1 MARRRTIK
9 CSRCSRK
16 FSMAAHLARH
26 MNTTHG
32 GGVRRR
38 KVAAGPRMAVRRGS
52 GLSLEQRTI
61 GVLNDHRSELLGRK
75 AEIDQKLA
83 GVDTAL
89 AALGGTSK
97 RASAGP
103 TRSATGGRRKRGRPG
118 MRAGSLK
125 FVTAKVLSGKRNA
138 MMVREIES
146 AVRKAGYKTR
156 NKTLGNSLSLA
167 LSQMAEEGQVV
178 REGRGLYRSA

>member
-1 MARRRTIK
+1 
-9 CSRCSRK
+9 
-16 FSMAAHLARH
+16 MAAHLARH

-38 KVAAGPRMAVRRGS
+38 KVAAAPRMAVRRGS
-52 GLSLEQRTI
+52 GLSLEERTI
-61 GVLNDHRSELLGRK
+61 GVLNEHRSELLGRK
-75 AEIDQKLA
+75 VEIDQKLA
-83 GVDTAL
+83 GVDAAL
-89 AALGGTSK
+89 AALGG
-97 RASAGP
+97 ASARVGP
-103 TRSATGGRRKRGRPG
+103 ARSAPAGRGKRGRPG